1 MSCAIDRTDPPRRA
15 AIFVSYGW
23 GDAGKIAARIKASLE
38 EAGYDVWIDRENI
51 KQDDEHFWIALE
63 DALNRCE
70 LVVALLSPHSVRL
83 QGERAT
89 PHGASVCHYEL
100 MMAVRKEKAVV
111 PIVVI
116 ACDMPLAIIRYEP
129 LVFTDWHSPEAYRQG
144 IQQILHAVR
153 DVRRGDRRYVIYID
167 RLSPYDFFAE
177 LKTAAGGFVG
187 RDWLLARLDAWLQ
200 TGSRCFLIEA
210 EPGSGKTALTAELV
224 RRNPGGRILAYHFCN
239 ALKPDTVN
247 ARTFVRYLAAMLCG
261 TVSAYAR
268 RLRQSEELLNAL
280 QSNDPTTMLSQGVLA
295 ALGDVPMDGAHY
307 IIVDALD
314 EAAGVADGTA
324 EMSIPQLLS
333 QALGDFPPWLKLV
346 VTTRRDDRV
355 VPRFQRAE
363 RCFLGESIAA
373 QREDLRH
380 YVEDRIA
387 DPLLRARLGADD
399 DERRRNAAT
408 IIEHSAGNFQYA
420 ATVLD
425 ELRGGTLT
433 INEIDPLPT
442 AELVALYYQSADK
455 RFPAPRDFVS
465 ARIVLGVLHG
475 ARQPLT
481 RSQLAL
487 VTGLDRDDELS
498 PMLDRLSCF
507 VTWDTGSGNER
518 VYRLAHKSIDDWLVA
533 PPLDADRFKIDP
545 VQGRELILRH
555 CRGWAAHREPYALTW
570 LIAHLLGAGLTEEA
584 LAAMTAETRAAMTAE
599 ALAAIRDGFFVQR
612 HSRVDPRHD
621 LDDTRT
627 LILALVRARN
637 KPAILELAKTDNVWQ
652 RDGVAAGLQM
662 APPEADGFVD
672 HVVGALLEVRN

>member
-15 AIFVSYGW
+15 AVFVSYGW
-23 GDAGKIAARIKASLE
+23 GDAGKIAARIKVSLE

-63 DALNRCE
+63 DALNTCE

-144 IQQILHAVR
+144 IQQILHAIR
-153 DVRRGDRRYVIYID
+153 DVRGGDRRYVIYID

-177 LKTAAGGFVG
+177 LKTAAGSFVG
-187 RDWLLARLDAWLQ
+187 REWLLARLDAWLQ
-200 TGSRCFLIEA
+200 ADSRCFLIEA
-210 EPGSGKTALTAELV
+210 EPGSGKTALAAELV
-224 RRNPGGRILAYHFCN
+224 RRNSGGRILAYHFCN

-247 ARTFVRYLAAMLCG
+247 ARMFVRYLAAMLCG
-261 TVSAYAR
+261 TVSAYAH

-295 ALGDVPMDGAHY
+295 ALRHVPMDGAHY

-314 EAAGVADGTA
+314 EAAAVADGTA

-346 VTTRRDDRV
+346 VTTRRDDRI
-355 VPRFQRAE
+355 VPRFQQAE
-363 RCFLGESIAA
+363 RCLLGASLAA
-373 QREDLRH
+373 QREDLRQ
-380 YVEDRIA
+380 YVEDRMA
-387 DPLLRARLGADD
+387 DLLLGARLGAD
-399 DERRRNAAT
+399 EAGHRRTVAT
-408 IIEHSAGNFQYA
+408 IAERSAGNFQYA

-425 ELRGGTLT
+425 ELRGGTLAVG
-433 INEIDPLPT
+433 EIDRLP
-442 AELVALYYQSADK
+442 AELVALYYQSAAR
-455 RFPAPRDFVS
+455 RFPAPRAFAS
-465 ARIVLGVLHG
+465 ARTILGVLHG

-487 VTGLDRDDELS
+487 VTGLDRDEELL
-498 PMLDRLSCF
+498 PALDGLNCF
-507 VTWDTGSGNER
+507 VTWDTGAGNER

-555 CRGWAAHREPYALTW
+555 CRGWATHREPYALTW
-570 LIAHLLGAGLTEEA
+570 LIAHLLEAGLTEDA
-584 LAAMTAETRAAMTAE
+584 LAV
-599 ALAAIRDGFFVQR
+599 IRGGFFSER
-612 HSRVDPRHD
+612 RSHADPRRD
-621 LDDTRT
+621 LDDTRA
-627 LILALVRARN
+627 LILALVGARDER
-637 KPAILELAKTDNVWQ
+637 AILELAKTDNVWQ

-662 APPEADGFVD
+662 APPDADAFVD
-672 HVVGALLEVRN
+672 RVVGALLEVRN